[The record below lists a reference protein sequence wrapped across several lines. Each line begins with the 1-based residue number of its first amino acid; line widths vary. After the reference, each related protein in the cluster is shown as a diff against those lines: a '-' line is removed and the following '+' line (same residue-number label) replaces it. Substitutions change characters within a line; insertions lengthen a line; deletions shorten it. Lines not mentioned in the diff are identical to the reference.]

1 MDKNQ
6 TEKSQAE
13 LYREERKQR
22 MEKAAKKNATK
33 SPQLAKFGRILGKCC
48 GVIIIAALCLTVIY
62 GILSF
67 FGVPQKVA
75 TAAKIGNKRVSVAK
89 YDFYYYDIYNQVY
102 SKAAQY
108 ENYGS
113 GMGRQLTGF
122 DITKAP
128 EDQSYPSTLEG
139 YDNPTWADYI
149 RETALTYLQS
159 YITYSQLAKDKGL
172 TVTDDQNTEL
182 EEQIKQLTTYA
193 DNNDYSLNRYLT
205 KIYGKG
211 VNEKLLR
218 EIYEE
223 RYLATNYASDSQKEI
238 SAAVTD
244 EEINAEYDAN
254 IQSYTKFS
262 VNLFEVTAVTQ
273 DLADD
278 ATEEQKTAAQTAA
291 MAEAKTL
298 ADGYL
303 AKITNAESVLNVATS
318 YKSTST
324 EASVNLVD
332 TNAETV
338 KKSYG
343 ENTVNWIYSADRKVG
358 DKAVIETDGGYVV
371 IYMVAVPHRE
381 NTNAVDVRH
390 ILVQFNTTTDS
401 NGNKTELTEAQKATY
416 YAKAEEIYNTF
427 LQNPTEEN
435 FAALAKEK
443 SEDTGSKE
451 NGGLYENVA
460 PGDMVDGFNDWI
472 FDEARKPGDVAIV
485 ETTYGYHVMY
495 FVSND
500 NEPVWKLNCR
510 SAITT
515 NKFTESDTNLMAS
528 DEHKITKHDKCISW
542 GSEQMNKIIKNF
554 LANSKKSSS
563 SYSTSK

>member
-1 MDKNQ
+1 
-6 TEKSQAE
+6 
-13 LYREERKQR
+13 
-22 MEKAAKKNATK
+22 
-33 SPQLAKFGRILGKCC
+33 
-48 GVIIIAALCLTVIY
+48 
-62 GILSF
+62 
-67 FGVPQKVA
+67 
-75 TAAKIGNKRVSVAK
+75 
-89 YDFYYYDIYNQVY
+89 
-102 SKAAQY
+102 
-108 ENYGS
+108 
-113 GMGRQLTGF
+113 
-122 DITKAP
+122 
-128 EDQSYPSTLEG
+128 
-139 YDNPTWADYI
+139 
-149 RETALTYLQS
+149 
-159 YITYSQLAKDKGL
+159 
-172 TVTDDQNTEL
+172 
-182 EEQIKQLTTYA
+182 
-193 DNNDYSLNRYLT
+193 
-205 KIYGKG
+205 
-211 VNEKLLR
+211 
-218 EIYEE
+218 
-223 RYLATNYASDSQKEI
+223 
-238 SAAVTD
+238 
-244 EEINAEYDAN
+244 
-254 IQSYTKFS
+254 
-262 VNLFEVTAVTQ
+262 
-273 DLADD
+273 
-278 ATEEQKTAAQTAA
+278 
-291 MAEAKTL
+291 MAEAKAL

-303 AKITNAESVLNVATS
+303 AKITNAASVLNVATS
-318 YKSTST
+318 YKSSST

-332 TNAETV
+332 TDAATV

-381 NTNAVDVRH
+381 NANAVDVRH
-390 ILVQFNTTTDS
+390 ILVQFNTTKDN

-443 SEDTGSKE
+443 SDDTGSKE

-510 SAITT
+510 SAIAT

-528 DEHKITKHDKCISW
+528 DEHKITKHDKCINW